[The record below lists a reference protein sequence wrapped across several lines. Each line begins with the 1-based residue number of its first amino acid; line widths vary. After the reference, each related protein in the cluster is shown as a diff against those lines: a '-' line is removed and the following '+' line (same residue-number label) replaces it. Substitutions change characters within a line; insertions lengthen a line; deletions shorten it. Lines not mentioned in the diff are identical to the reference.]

1 MGSNINWEKDKARR
15 FVTYRESE
23 TDKQSALH
31 KAGTAWLKANGDP
44 SRKNSR
50 LVECRDIHGKR
61 VLLDPSELARANR
74 KTRHK
79 HHKRPKKGVKR
90 IKRPWHHS

>member
-44 SRKNSR
+44 PP
-50 LVECRDIHGKR
+50 D
-61 VLLDPSELARANR
+61 LLEELP
-74 KTRHK
+74 H
-79 HHKRPKKGVKR
+79 
-90 IKRPWHHS
+90 